1 MSDKYSGLIKG
12 DFGHRLAAY
21 GLDPSSAAGAK
32 KVLEE
37 ELFKRRGGGG
47 GGQSPT
53 SGKSRPL
60 LKHGARSETEGDG
73 SRAAPRRLAERLEAV
88 AKGSQPAVV
97 KMASYGGGGRLGA
110 MVDYVSRKG
119 EIAIETES
127 GERLRSRGELAALKK
142 EWEPL
147 FQNRAESR
155 DIASFSVR
163 IDTDSIKSEDDL
175 HDAVRQVLV
184 SGFGHRRYAY
194 SVEQPARGV
203 LDVQGVL
210 VLRSKEGERLTGD
223 EVAAEI
229 VQGRFDK
236 NATSKGAASGFS
248 FSRYGNGVEY
258 GTARVRDLV
267 EANGEVRDDRGRVIE
282 TDKAA
287 GDLVQK
293 EWRSELH
300 SRKGRDVMHV
310 ILSARAGTNADAFE
324 SAARDFLAHQF
335 EGFKYAF
342 SMHDPMHDPKEQS
355 EGGKRPHIHVHAL
368 VVMRNHD
375 GERVETSPQI
385 FRQWRALLAEKARDH
400 GIAME
405 MTDRREMAS
414 SPAFTR
420 NQVRAT
426 DTTGRTV
433 HVGTSPAA
441 QMRYDNKR
449 AEART
454 VATTEQS
461 LQHAFDA
468 KRAWSSV
475 ADRSDDE
482 KVVQFALSAEAKL
495 SFAIR
500 SSLEGLAVSVERGE
514 FDTVKDAARQH
525 LADIVREG
533 EVMSDDMTR
542 AQFDAYEK
550 NVASA
555 LANYGE
561 LIDQEEKEQFSL
573 ISERAQNIV
582 DARRKVVELQEEL
595 EDLRSKTRP
604 NSIVR
609 DVASSIATFS
619 PVARVLEVVEEAVKE
634 GVAAVETNIKEGISA
649 VEANVKQSLEP
660 APSASAEKGGVEEPK
675 PSRSLPAEITS
686 QYFLQHAAD
695 GAVRVFTNS
704 KATREVFQDAG
715 EKLRSKIYDPT
726 AVRLMIDTAAHRGWT
741 SVEIAGSKEFR
752 REAWLEGQARGIA
765 VKGYQPNELDWQ
777 EVGRREQSHLKNE
790 IRHIEEKLVAAE
802 SKAEA
807 KPVKGEAAVE
817 KVAAATAST
826 KNRTGFREGV
836 SGELVEIGSKPYQ
849 DKPENEASP
858 YVVLRTAE
866 GDRTVW
872 GVGIPAALSHAD
884 AKEGDTITLKEA
896 GMEKVEKTV
905 IREVEGR
912 KVREVEM
919 VDRRKWEAEVV
930 TARDDKTA
938 EVETSSDQRL
948 VIEEKAAVREGEA
961 SQSEPSAR
969 QLNRLEELM
978 KERDAKRDR
987 DDQER

>member
-1 MSDKYSGLIKG
+1 MNGRLPGIFEDEVKG
-12 DFGHRLAAY
+12 RRASLAANSATAAA
-21 GLDPSSAAGAK
+21 LDK
-32 KVLEE
+32 RLED

-47 GGQSPT
+47 GGQAPL
-53 SGKSRPL
+53 SGKSRRPTRYDG
-60 LKHGARSETEGDG
+60 KPETMGEG
-73 SRAAPRRLAERLEAV
+73 SAPAPRRLVERLEAV

-119 EIAIETES
+119 EIAIETET
-127 GERLRSRGELAALKK
+127 GERLRSRGELAALKSQ
-142 EWEPL
+142 WEPL
-147 FQNRAESR
+147 FQNRNESR
-155 DIASFSVR
+155 DIASFTVR
-163 IDTDSIKSEDDL
+163 IETDDIGSEEDM
-175 HDAVRQVLV
+175 HSAVRHVLE
-184 SGFGHRRYAY
+184 GGLGNRRYAY
-194 SVEQPARGV
+194 AVEQPARGV
-203 LDVQGVL
+203 LDVQGVV

-223 EVAAEI
+223 DVAAEI

-236 NATSKGAASGFS
+236 SRTVNGAASRFS
-248 FSRYGNGVEY
+248 FSRYGNGVEF

-267 EANGEVRDDRGRVIE
+267 EANAGVRDDRGRAIE
-282 TDKAA
+282 TEKAA

-324 SAARDFLAHQF
+324 NAARDFLAHQF

-368 VVMRNHD
+368 VVMRNQHGD
-375 GERVETSPQI
+375 RVETSPQI

-420 NQVRAT
+420 NQVRAV
-426 DTTGRTV
+426 DTTGRTS

-441 QMRYDNKR
+441 QTRYDNKR
-449 AEART
+449 AEVRT

-461 LQHAFDA
+461 LQHALDA

-475 ADRSDDE
+475 ADRSEDE
-482 KVVQFALSAEAKL
+482 KVVQFALAAEARL
-495 SFAIR
+495 SSAIR
-500 SSLEGLAVSVERGE
+500 SSLAGLEASAKRGE
-514 FDTVKDAARQH
+514 FESVKDAARQH

-542 AQFDAYEK
+542 ADFEAYET
-550 NVASA
+550 NVSKA
-555 LANYGE
+555 LANYGS
-561 LIDQEEKEQFSL
+561 LIDEDEKEQFSL
-573 ISERAQNIV
+573 ISERAQNMV
-582 DARRKVVELQEEL
+582 EARRKVIELQEEL
-595 EDLRSKTRP
+595 DDVRSKARP

-609 DVASSIATFS
+609 DLASSIATLS
-619 PVARVLEVVEEAVKE
+619 PVARVLEAVDEAFKE
-634 GVAAVETNIKEGISA
+634 GVAAVEANIKQGISA
-649 VEANVKQSLEP
+649 AEANVKQSLEP
-660 APSASAEKGGVEEPK
+660 AVSAAAEKSGEGEQK

-777 EVGRREQSHLKNE
+777 EVSRREQSHLKNE

-802 SKAEA
+802 NKAGTKSEKAE
-807 KPVKGEAAVE
+807 VAAE
-817 KVAAATAST
+817 KVVETAAAKSRA
-826 KNRTGFREGV
+826 GFREGV
-836 SGELVEIGSKPYQ
+836 TGELIEVGSKPYQ

-866 GDRTVW
+866 GERTVW
-872 GVGIPAALSHAD
+872 GVGLPDALSHAD
-884 AKEGDTITLKEA
+884 AKEGDTITLREA

-905 IREVEGR
+905 IREVEGK
-912 KVREVEM
+912 KVRSVEL
-919 VDRRKWEAEVV
+919 VDRRKWEAEVIPE
-930 TARDDKTA
+930 RDDKTA
-938 EVETSSDQRL
+938 EVETSPTARP
-948 VIEEKAAVREGEA
+948 VVEEKAAVREGEA
-961 SQSEPSAR
+961 SQAEPAAR
-969 QLNRLEELM
+969 QLNRLDELRQEREE
-978 KERDAKRDR
+978 KRDR

>member
-1 MSDKYSGLIKG
+1 MSKQLS
-12 DFGHRLAAY
+12 RLQTLELSSRIAAY
-21 GLDPSSAAGAK
+21 GLDPARANDAK
-32 KVLEE
+32 KRLED

-47 GGQSPT
+47 GGILPPQ
-53 SGKSRPL
+53 GKSWSL
-60 LKHGARSETEGDG
+60 LKRRARSQTECEG

-119 EIAIETES
+119 EIALETES

-163 IDTDSIKSEDDL
+163 IDTDTFKSEDDL

-184 SGFGHRRYAY
+184 SGIGHRRYAY

-203 LDVQGVL
+203 LDIQGVL

-223 EVAAEI
+223 DVAAEI
-229 VQGRFDK
+229 VQARFDK
-236 NATSKGAASGFS
+236 TATSKAAASGFS
-248 FSRYGNGVEY
+248 FSRYSNGVEY

-267 EANGEVRDDRGRVIE
+267 ESNVEVRDDRGRVID

-324 SAARDFLAHQF
+324 NAARDFLAQQF

-342 SMHDPMHDPKEQS
+342 SMHDPLNDPKEQS
-355 EGGKRPHIHVHAL
+355 DGGKRPHIHVHAL

-405 MTDRREMAS
+405 MTDRRDMAS

-420 NQVRAT
+420 NQVRAV
-426 DTTGRTV
+426 DTIGRTV

-449 AEART
+449 VEART
-454 VATTEQS
+454 LATTEQS

-482 KVVQFALSAEAKL
+482 KVVQFALSAEARL

-500 SSLEGLAVSVERGE
+500 SSLAGLAVSVERGE
-514 FDTVKDAARQH
+514 FETVKDAARQY

-555 LANYGE
+555 LVNYGE

-573 ISERAQNIV
+573 ISVRAQNIV

-595 EDLRSKTRP
+595 EDIRSKARP

-609 DVASSIATFS
+609 DVASSIATLS

-660 APSASAEKGGVEEPK
+660 AIPAVAEKGGEGEKK
-675 PSRSLPAEITS
+675 PPHSLPAEITS

-741 SVEIAGSKEFR
+741 SVAIAGSKEFR

-802 SKAEA
+802 SKAET
-807 KPVKGEAAVE
+807 KNEKGEAAVE
-817 KVAAATAST
+817 KGVATTAATKT
-826 KNRTGFREGV
+826 RTGFREGV
-836 SGELVEIGSKPYQ
+836 SGELIEVGSKPYQ

-858 YVVLRTAE
+858 YVVLRTVE

-872 GVGIPAALSHAD
+872 GVGIPAALSNAD
-884 AKEGDTITLKEA
+884 AKTGDTITLREA

-905 IREVEGR
+905 IREVDGQ
-912 KVREVEM
+912 KVREVEL
-919 VDRRKWEAEVV
+919 VDRRKWEADVV
-930 TARDDKTA
+930 PARDNKTVT
-938 EVETSSDQRL
+938 VETSSDDRP
-948 VIEEKAAVREGEA
+948 VVEEKAAVREGEA
-961 SQSEPSAR
+961 SQAEPAAR

-978 KERDAKRDR
+978 NEREAKRGR
-987 DDQER
+987 DEQER

>member
-1 MSDKYSGLIKG
+1 M
-12 DFGHRLAAY
+12 
-21 GLDPSSAAGAK
+21 
-32 KVLEE
+32 
-37 ELFKRRGGGG
+37 
-47 GGQSPT
+47 
-53 SGKSRPL
+53 
-60 LKHGARSETEGDG
+60 
-73 SRAAPRRLAERLEAV
+73 
-88 AKGSQPAVV
+88 AKGSQPAVA

-147 FQNRAESR
+147 FQNRSESR
-155 DIASFSVR
+155 DVASFSVR
-163 IDTDSIKSEDDL
+163 IETDAIETEDDL
-175 HDAVRQVLV
+175 HNAVRTVL
-184 SGFGHRRYAY
+184 GAGLGHRRYAY
-194 SVEQPARGV
+194 AVHQPARGV
-203 LDVQGVL
+203 VEVQGVL

-223 EVAAEI
+223 DVAAEI

-236 NATSKGAASGFS
+236 SETAIGAASRFS

-258 GTARVRDLV
+258 GTARVRELV
-267 EANGEVRDDRGRVIE
+267 EANVEVRDDRGRVIE

-324 SAARDFLAHQF
+324 NAAREFLAQQF

-355 EGGKRPHIHVHAL
+355 DGGKRPHIHVHAL
-368 VVMRNHD
+368 VVMRNQD
-375 GERVETSPQI
+375 GERVETSPQT

-420 NQVRAT
+420 NQVRAV
-426 DTTGRTV
+426 DTIGRTA

-500 SSLEGLAVSVERGE
+500 SSLAGLAVSVERGE
-514 FDTVKDAARQH
+514 FETVKDAARQY

-595 EDLRSKTRP
+595 EDIRSKTRP

-609 DVASSIATFS
+609 DVASSIAKFS

-634 GVAAVETNIKEGISA
+634 GVAVETNIKEGVSA
-649 VEANVKQSLEP
+649 VEANVKQSLELV
-660 APSASAEKGGVEEPK
+660 PSASVEKGGVEEPK

-695 GAVRVFTNS
+695 GAIRVVTNS

-765 VKGYQPNELDWQ
+765 VKGYQPNEL
-777 EVGRREQSHLKNE
+777 
-790 IRHIEEKLVAAE
+790 
-802 SKAEA
+802 
-807 KPVKGEAAVE
+807 
-817 KVAAATAST
+817 
-826 KNRTGFREGV
+826 
-836 SGELVEIGSKPYQ
+836 
-849 DKPENEASP
+849 
-858 YVVLRTAE
+858 
-866 GDRTVW
+866 
-872 GVGIPAALSHAD
+872 
-884 AKEGDTITLKEA
+884 
-896 GMEKVEKTV
+896 
-905 IREVEGR
+905 
-912 KVREVEM
+912 
-919 VDRRKWEAEVV
+919 
-930 TARDDKTA
+930 
-938 EVETSSDQRL
+938 
-948 VIEEKAAVREGEA
+948 
-961 SQSEPSAR
+961 
-969 QLNRLEELM
+969 
-978 KERDAKRDR
+978 
-987 DDQER
+987 

>member
-1 MSDKYSGLIKG
+1 VIGRLPGIFEDEVKG
-12 DFGHRLAAY
+12 RRAA
-21 GLDPSSAAGAK
+21 LVADSAAAAALDK
-32 KVLEE
+32 RLED

-47 GGQSPT
+47 GGLAPP
-53 SGKSRPL
+53 SGKTRRPA
-60 LKHGARSETEGDG
+60 KYDARPGTAGEG
-73 SRAAPRRLAERLEAV
+73 SAAAPRRLVERLEAV

-119 EIAIETES
+119 EIAIETET
-127 GERLRSRGELAALKK
+127 GERLRSRGELAALKS

-147 FQNRAESR
+147 FQNRNESR
-155 DIASFSVR
+155 DIASFTVR
-163 IDTDSIKSEDDL
+163 IETDAIGSEDDM
-175 HDAVRQVLV
+175 HSAVRHVLE
-184 SGFGHRRYAY
+184 GGLGNRRYAY
-194 SVEQPARGV
+194 AVEQPARGV
-203 LDVQGVL
+203 FDVQGVL

-223 EVAAEI
+223 DVAAEI
-229 VQGRFDK
+229 VQARLDK
-236 NATSKGAASGFS
+236 SGTVNGAATRFS

-267 EANGEVRDDRGRVIE
+267 EANAGVRDDRGRIIE
-282 TDKAA
+282 TEKAA

-310 ILSARAGTNADAFE
+310 ILSARAGTNAHAFE

-342 SMHDPMHDPKEQS
+342 SMHDPMHDPKDQS

-368 VVMRNHD
+368 VLMRNQL

-385 FRQWRALLAEKARDH
+385 FLQWRALLAEKARDH

-420 NQVRAT
+420 NQVRAV
-426 DTTGRTV
+426 DTAGRTS

-441 QMRYDNKR
+441 QTRYDNKR

-475 ADRSDDE
+475 ADRSEDE
-482 KVVQFALSAEAKL
+482 KVVQFALAAEARL
-495 SFAIR
+495 SSAIR
-500 SSLEGLAVSVERGE
+500 SSLAGLEVSAKRGE
-514 FDTVKDAARQH
+514 FESVKDAARQH

-542 AQFDAYEK
+542 ADFDAYEK
-550 NVASA
+550 NVSNA
-555 LANYGE
+555 LANYGS
-561 LIDQEEKEQFSL
+561 LIDQDEKEQFSL

-582 DARRKVVELQEEL
+582 EARRKVIELQEEL
-595 EDLRSKTRP
+595 EDVRSKARP

-609 DVASSIATFS
+609 DLASSIATLS
-619 PVARVLEVVEEAVKE
+619 PVARVLEAVDEAFKE
-634 GVAAVETNIKEGISA
+634 GVAAVEANIKEGVSA
-649 VEANVKQSLEP
+649 AEANVKQSLEP
-660 APSASAEKGGVEEPK
+660 AVPAVAEKSGEGEQK
-675 PSRSLPAEITS
+675 PSRSLPAEITG

-790 IRHIEEKLVAAE
+790 IRHIEEKLVAAGNRAGPKSE
-802 SKAEA
+802 
-807 KPVKGEAAVE
+807 KGEVAVE
-817 KVAAATAST
+817 KVAATAAAKS
-826 KNRTGFREGV
+826 RTGFRDGV
-836 SGELVEIGSKPYQ
+836 TGELIEVGSKPYQ
-849 DKPENEASP
+849 DKPENETSP

-866 GDRTVW
+866 GERTVW
-872 GVGIPAALSHAD
+872 GVGLPDALSHAD
-884 AKEGDTITLKEA
+884 AKDGDTITLREA

-905 IREVEGR
+905 IREVEGK
-912 KVREVEM
+912 KVRSVEL
-919 VDRRKWEAEVV
+919 VDRRKWEAEVIPE
-930 TARDDKTA
+930 RDDKTV
-938 EVETSSDQRL
+938 EVETSPNARP
-948 VIEEKAAVREGEA
+948 VVEEKAAVREGEA
-961 SQSEPSAR
+961 SQAEPAAR
-969 QLNRLEELM
+969 QLNRLDELRQEREE
-978 KERDAKRDR
+978 KRDR